1 MEICTGLETGGTE
14 LPEYWVCK
22 CSLQIAEG
30 PKKKVSKEETGR
42 LHRREDFGAS
52 CPIRTSPGREVDEG
66 RTIREG
72 VQNPCIGQ
80 LPQEQGEAAGLR
92 GWGATPG
99 QHSLAPG
106 QWGGRVR

>member
-1 MEICTGLETGGTE
+1 MEICTGLETGDTE

-42 LHRREDFGAS
+42 LHGREDFGAS

-80 LPQEQGEAAGLR
+80 SCHKNRERLQVCEVGVQPLGS
-92 GWGATPG
+92 T
-99 QHSLAPG
+99 
-106 QWGGRVR
+106 V